1 MTDILRIGGASGFWG
16 ETPLATGQLLAVP
29 GLDVL
34 VYDYLAEITMSLLA
48 RARLK
53 DPDRGYAADFVTE
66 AMAPNLARIAETGV
80 KVLSNAGGVNPDA
93 CAAALRAH
101 IEAAGLALR
110 VAVVAGDDLMPRA
123 ADFAGAREMFSGA
136 PMPEADR
143 IASINAY
150 IGAAPIAAA
159 LRAGADIVITGRCAD
174 SALTLAA
181 CMARFGWG
189 AGDFDRLAAGSLA
202 GHLIECGPQA
212 TGGNFTDWRQAGDI
226 ARIGYPV
233 VEIAADG
240 AFALTKPEGSTG
252 TVTPASVGEQMLYEI
267 GDPRA
272 YLLPDVTCDFSTV
285 RIAPEG
291 ADRVQ
296 VTGARGRAPNG
307 RLKVSLTYHDGWR
320 GGHVLF
326 FNGSDAEAKA
336 RAYAKAA
343 LDRARARLTALG
355 APDYAETCVETF
367 GGRPGAGDYAE
378 IAVKLAVR
386 HDDPRAV
393 GLFLKEV
400 IGAALATPPGLHFFT
415 GAGRP
420 KPSPVVALFSFLVDA
435 GDVPLTV
442 TLEGAPV
449 PHDPPMPR
457 GPAPDLP
464 PAPQPEAADPAGS
477 VMVTRPLQALAWARS
492 GDKGDAA
499 NIGVIARHPDY
510 LPWIWAALTPDA
522 VAGVFADTVTGPIDR
537 FYLPGLT
544 AMNIVM
550 QNALGGGGIAS
561 LRTDAQ
567 GKSFAQRLL
576 AHPVP
581 LPTDL
586 IAISDTGGAP

>member
-1 MTDILRIGGASGFWG
+1 MTGLLRIGGASGFWG

-48 RARLK
+48 RARMK
-53 DPDRGYAADFVTE
+53 DPDQGYASDFVTE

-80 KVLSNAGGVNPDA
+80 KVLSNAGGVNPAA
-93 CAAALRAH
+93 CAEALRAR
-101 IEAAGLALR
+101 IRAAGLALR
-110 VAVVAGDDLMPRA
+110 VAVVEGDDLLPRA
-123 ADFAGAREMFSGA
+123 AEFAQAREMFSGA
-136 PMPEADR
+136 PMPPADR
-143 IASINAY
+143 IASVNAY
-150 IGAAPIAAA
+150 IGAVPIAAA

-181 CMARFGWG
+181 CTARFGWS
-189 AGDFDRLAAGSLA
+189 AGDVDRLAAGSLA

-212 TGGNFTDWRQAGDI
+212 TGGNFTDWQQAGDI

-233 VEIAADG
+233 VEVAADG
-240 AFALTKPEGSTG
+240 TFALTRPRGTTG

-272 YLLPDVTCDFSTV
+272 YLLPDVTCDFSGV
-285 RIAPEG
+285 EIVPDG
-291 ADRVQ
+291 ADRVR
-296 VTGARGRAPNG
+296 VTGARGRPPNG
-307 RLKVSLTYHDGWR
+307 RLKVSLTYRDGWR

-326 FNGSDAEAKA
+326 FNGSGSEAKA

-343 LDRARARLTALG
+343 LDRARTRLTALG
-355 APDYAETCVETF
+355 ATDYAETCVETF
-367 GGRPGAGDYAE
+367 GGRPGAGDYQE

-386 HDDPRAV
+386 HDDARAV

-420 KPSPVVALFSFLVDA
+420 RPSPVIALFSFLVDA

-449 PHDPPMPR
+449 PLDPPGRAMPV
-457 GPAPDLP
+457 ASLP
-464 PAPQPEAADPAGS
+464 PAPEPPAPDPAGREITS
-477 VMVTRPLQALAWARS
+477 RPLEALAWARS

-499 NIGVIARHPDY
+499 NIGVIARHPAY
-510 LPWIWAALTPDA
+510 LPWIWAALTPQA
-522 VAGVFADTVTGPIDR
+522 VAQVFAKKNIGAIDR
-537 FYLPGLT
+537 FYLPGMG
-544 AMNIVM
+544 AMNILM
-550 QNALGGGGIAS
+550 HSALGGGGIAS
-561 LRTDAQ
+561 LRSDAQ
-567 GKSFAQRLL
+567 GKGFAQKLL
-576 AHPVP
+576 SHPVRIP
-581 LPTDL
+581 ADL
-586 IAISDTGGAP
+586 VADSETGGAP